1 MLTWYKQGTPLERS
15 TFWGCFAGWG
25 LDALDVQM
33 FTLAIPAIIAAYGID
48 HTQAGAI
55 SGVTLVSSALGGWLA
70 GALSDRIGRVRTL
83 QITILWFASFTFL
96 CAFAQSF
103 PQLLV
108 LKALQGFGFGGEWAA
123 GAVLMAETIR
133 SEHRGKAMGAVQSAW
148 AVGWAGA
155 VLLYA
160 AAFSWLPSDTAWRVM
175 FGVGLLPAILV
186 LYVRRNL
193 REPARIAPATAE
205 PSVSVWAQVAQVFQ
219 PHVIKTTVIGA
230 ILGTGA
236 HGGYYAIM
244 TWLPT
249 FLSKERHL
257 SVLNTGGY
265 LAVVIVAFWCGCMA
279 SAYLLDR
286 IGRRRNIAFF
296 AFSCIVTVLAYV
308 MLPLSNTEM
317 LILGFPLGFFAAGIP
332 ASLGALF
339 NELYPA
345 DMRGTGVGFCYNFGR
360 IASAGFPVLVG
371 YMSHSMSLGA
381 AIGIDAAI
389 AYGLAMVAVL
399 MLPETRGRR
408 LRPTGVE
415 EASKPV
421 ADAEFAL
428 EHPRSQR

>member
-1 MLTWYKQGTPLERS
+1 MFTWYKRGTPVERR

-55 SGVTLVSSALGGWLA
+55 SAVTLISSALGGWLA
-70 GALSDRIGRVRTL
+70 GALSDKFGRVRTL
-83 QITILWFASFTFL
+83 QITILWFSGFTFL
-96 CAFAQSF
+96 CAFAQTF
-103 PQLLV
+103 PQLLA

-133 SEHRGKAMGAVQSAW
+133 PENRGKAMGAVQSAW
-148 AVGWAGA
+148 AVGWGGA
-155 VLLYA
+155 VILYA
-160 AAFSWLPSDTAWRVM
+160 AAFTWLPTDTAWRVM

-193 REPARIAPATAE
+193 REPARAVPDSKE
-205 PSVSVWAQVAQVFQ
+205 PKVSVWRQVTQVFQ
-219 PHVIKTTVIGA
+219 PRVLKTTIIGA
-230 ILGTGA
+230 VLGTGA

-265 LAVVIVAFWCGCMA
+265 LAVVIIAFWCGCMA

-286 IGRRRNIAFF
+286 IGRRRNVALF
-296 AFSCIVTVLAYV
+296 AFCCIVTVLAYV
-308 MLPLSNTEM
+308 MLPLSNMQM
-317 LILGFPLGFFAAGIP
+317 LVLGFPLGFFAAGIP

-345 DMRGTGVGFCYNFGR
+345 EMRGTGVGFCYNFGR

-371 YMSHSMSLGA
+371 YMSHSMSLGT

-399 MLPETRGRR
+399 LLPETRGKR
-408 LRPTGVE
+408 LRPTGLE
-415 EASKPV
+415 QASEPV
-421 ADAEFAL
+421 NDAELAL
-428 EHPRSQR
+428 HRARSPR

>member
-1 MLTWYKQGTPLERS
+1 MFTWYKQGSQLERN

-55 SGVTLVSSALGGWLA
+55 SGVTLVSSALGGWIA
-70 GALSDRIGRVRTL
+70 GALSDRFGRVRTL
-83 QITILWFASFTFL
+83 QMTILWFAGFTFL
-96 CAFAQSF
+96 CAFAQNF

-133 SEHRGKAMGAVQSAW
+133 TEHRGKAMGAVQSAW
-148 AVGWAGA
+148 AVGWGAA
-155 VLLYA
+155 VLVYA

-175 FGVGLLPAILV
+175 FAVGLLPAGLV
-186 LYVRRNL
+186 LFVRRNL
-193 REPARIAPATAE
+193 KEPARIAPASAA
-205 PSVSVWAQVAQVFQ
+205 PKVSALGQITQVFQ
-219 PHVIKTTVIGA
+219 PRVLRTTIIGA
-230 ILGTGA
+230 VLGTGA

-249 FLSKERHL
+249 FLAKERHL
-257 SVLNTGGY
+257 SVLHTGGY
-265 LAVVIVAFWCGCMA
+265 LAVVIVAFWCGCML

-286 IGRRRNIAFF
+286 IGRRRNIALF
-296 AFSCIVTVLAYV
+296 AFCCVVTVLAYV
-308 MLPLSNTEM
+308 MLPLTNTQM
-317 LILGFPLGFFAAGIP
+317 LVLGFPLGLFAAGIP
-332 ASLGALF
+332 ASLGPLF

-360 IASAGFPVLVG
+360 IASASFPVLVG
-371 YMSHSMSLGA
+371 YMSHSMSLGI

-389 AYGLAMVAVL
+389 AYGLAMIAVL
-399 MLPETRGRR
+399 LLPETRGKR
-408 LRPTGVE
+408 LRGVV
-415 EASKPV
+415 ASES
-421 ADAEFAL
+421 ANDSGDAARL
-428 EHPRSQR
+428 TLNPPRS

>member
-1 MLTWYKQGTPLERS
+1 MFDWYKQSTRLERT

-33 FTLAIPAIIAAYGID
+33 FTLTIPAIIAAYGID

-55 SGVTLVSSALGGWLA
+55 SGVTLVSSALGGWIA

-83 QITILWFASFTFL
+83 QMTILWFAGFTFL
-96 CAFAQSF
+96 CAFAQDF
-103 PQLLV
+103 QQLLI

-133 SEHRGKAMGAVQSAW
+133 TEHRGKAMGAIQSAW
-148 AVGWAGA
+148 AVGWAAA

-175 FGVGLLPAILV
+175 FGFGLLPAILV

-193 REPARIAPATAE
+193 KEPIRIAQETDVPKISA
-205 PSVSVWAQVAQVFQ
+205 WGQFAQVFQ
-219 PHVIKTTVIGA
+219 PQVIRTTIIGA

-265 LAVVIVAFWCGCMA
+265 LAVVIVAFWCGSLA

-286 IGRRRNIAFF
+286 IGRRYNVALF
-296 AFSCIVTVLAYV
+296 AFCCIVTVLAYV
-308 MLPLSNTEM
+308 MLPLSNAEM
-317 LILGFPLGFFAAGIP
+317 LVLGFPLGFFSAGIP

-345 DMRGTGVGFCYNFGR
+345 EMRGTGVGFCYNFGR

-399 MLPETRGRR
+399 FLPETRGKR
-408 LRPTGVE
+408 LRGPAPEQAVA
-415 EASKPV
+415 ASDK
-421 ADAEFAL
+421 ASLTLDR
-428 EHPRSQR
+428 PRSQP

>member
-1 MLTWYKQGTPLERS
+1 MFTWYKRGTPLERR

-33 FTLAIPAIIAAYGID
+33 LTLAIPAIIASYGID
-48 HTQAGAI
+48 RTQAGAI

-70 GALSDRIGRVRTL
+70 GALSDRMGRVRTL
-83 QITILWFASFTFL
+83 QITILWFSVFTFL

-133 SEHRGKAMGAVQSAW
+133 TEHRGRAMGAVQSAW

-160 AAFSWLPSDTAWRVM
+160 AVFSWLPANDAWRVM
-175 FGVGLLPAILV
+175 FGAGLLPAILV
-186 LYVRRNL
+186 FYVRRNL
-193 REPARIAPATAE
+193 REPVRAAKPPTMS
-205 PSVSVWAQVAQVFQ
+205 SVSIWEQITKVFH
-219 PHVIKTTVIGA
+219 PRVIRTTIVGA
-230 ILGTGA
+230 LLGIGA

-265 LAVVIVAFWCGCMA
+265 LAVVIFAFWCGCMA

-286 IGRRRNIAFF
+286 IGRRLNIAFF
-296 AFSCIVTVLAYV
+296 ALACIVTVLAYV
-308 MLPLSNTEM
+308 MLPLSNTAM

-345 DMRGTGVGFCYNFGR
+345 DVRGAGVGFCYNFGR
-360 IASAGFPVLVG
+360 IVSAGFPVLVG
-371 YMSHSMSLGA
+371 YMSHSMSLGV
-381 AIGIDAAI
+381 AIGIDATI
-389 AYGLAMVAVL
+389 AYGLAMIAVL
-399 MLPETRGRR
+399 LLPETRGMR
-408 LRPTGVE
+408 LPSIGVE
-415 EASKPV
+415 QDSRPAA
-421 ADAEFAL
+421 ADPSFDL
-428 EHPRSQR
+428 DNSRSQ

>member
-1 MLTWYKQGTPLERS
+1 MFNWYRNGTPVERN
-15 TFWGCFAGWG
+15 TFWGCFAGWA

-48 HTQAGAI
+48 KTQAGAI
-55 SGVTLVSSALGGWLA
+55 SSVTLISSALGGWIA
-70 GALSDRIGRVRTL
+70 GAMSDRLGRVRTL
-83 QITILWFASFTFL
+83 QLTILWFAGFTFL

-133 SEHRGKAMGAVQSAW
+133 TENRGKAMGAVQSAW
-148 AVGWAGA
+148 AVGWGAA

-160 AAFSWLPSDTAWRVM
+160 AMFSWFPADTAWRLM
-175 FGVGLLPAILV
+175 FAVGLLPAFLV
-186 LYVRRNL
+186 LYVRRTL
-193 REPARIAPATAE
+193 KEPVRAAALAPVATA
-205 PSVSVWAQVAQVFQ
+205 SGWAQLTQVFQ
-219 PHVIKTTVIGA
+219 PRVLKITLLGGL
-230 ILGTGA
+230 LGTGA

-286 IGRRRNIAFF
+286 IGRRRNIALF
-296 AFSCIVTVLAYV
+296 AFCCIVTVLAYV
-308 MLPLSNTEM
+308 MLPLSNTQM
-317 LILGFPLGFFAAGIP
+317 LVLGFPLGFFSAGIP

-345 DMRGTGVGFCYNFGR
+345 DIRGTGVGFCYNFGR
-360 IASAGFPVLVG
+360 IASAVFPALVG
-371 YMSHSMSLGA
+371 YMSKSMPLGD
-381 AIGIDAAI
+381 AIGIDAAV
-389 AYGLAMVAVL
+389 AYGVAMLTVML
-399 MLPETRGRR
+399 LPETRGKA
-408 LRPTGVE
+408 LLPAADPLPPQAAT
-415 EASKPV
+415 V
-421 ADAEFAL
+421 AHAT
-428 EHPRSQR
+428 R

>member
-1 MLTWYKQGTPLERS
+1 MFSWYKRGTSLERK
-15 TFWGCFAGWG
+15 TFWGCFAGWA

-48 HTQAGAI
+48 KTQAGLI
-55 SGVTLVSSALGGWLA
+55 SSVTLVSSALGGWIA
-70 GALSDRIGRVRTL
+70 GALSDRFGRVRTL
-83 QITILWFASFTFL
+83 QWTILWFSGFTFL

-103 PQLLV
+103 PQLLA

-133 SEHRGKAMGAVQSAW
+133 SENRGKAMGAVQSAW
-148 AVGWAGA
+148 AVGWGGA
-155 VLLYA
+155 VLLYT
-160 AAFSWLPSDTAWRVM
+160 AAFSFLPQDIAWRVM
-175 FGVGLLPAILV
+175 FAIGLLPAFLV
-186 LYVRRNL
+186 LYVRRTL
-193 REPARIAPATAE
+193 QEPPRPTRSADAPVT
-205 PSVSVWAQVAQVFQ
+205 STWGQLAQVFQ
-219 PHVIKTTVIGA
+219 PRVLKITLLGA
-230 ILGTGA
+230 LLGTGA

-265 LAVVIVAFWCGCMA
+265 LAVVIVAFFFGCMA
-279 SAYLLDR
+279 SAQLLDR
-286 IGRRRNIAFF
+286 IGRRRNVALF
-296 AFSCIVTVLAYV
+296 ALCCIVTVLAYV
-308 MLPLSNTEM
+308 MLPLSNTQM
-317 LILGFPLGFFAAGIP
+317 LVLGFPLGFFAAGIP

-360 IASAGFPVLVG
+360 IVSSAFPVLVG
-371 YMSHSMSLGA
+371 HMSQSMPLGE

-399 MLPETRGRR
+399 LLPETRGKQ
-408 LRPTGVE
+408 LTS
-415 EASKPV
+415 ASV
-421 ADAEFAL
+421 AASSSNDALQPA
-428 EHPRSQR
+428 R

>member
-1 MLTWYKQGTPLERS
+1 MFSWYKQGTPLERN
-15 TFWGCFAGWG
+15 TFWGCFVGWG

-33 FTLAIPAIIAAYGID
+33 FTLAIPAIIAAFGIN

-55 SGVTLVSSALGGWLA
+55 SSVTLVSSALGGWIA

-83 QITILWFASFTFL
+83 QLTILWFAGFTFL
-96 CAFAQSF
+96 CAFAQNF
-103 PQLLV
+103 PQLLL

-133 SEHRGKAMGAVQSAW
+133 TEHRGKAMGAVQSAW
-148 AVGWAGA
+148 AVGWAAA

-160 AAFSWLPSDTAWRVM
+160 AAFSWLPSNSAWRVM

-193 REPARIAPATAE
+193 KEPIRVAPKRDALKLSA
-205 PSVSVWAQVAQVFQ
+205 WAQITQVFQ
-219 PHVIKTTVIGA
+219 RRVIRTTIIGA
-230 ILGTGA
+230 VLGTGA

-249 FLSKERHL
+249 FLLKERHL

-265 LAVVIVAFWCGCMA
+265 LAVVIAAFWAGCMA

-286 IGRRRNIAFF
+286 IGRRRNVALF
-296 AFSCIVTVLAYV
+296 AFCCIVTVLAYV

-317 LILGFPLGFFAAGIP
+317 LALGFPLGFFAAGIP

-371 YMSHSMSLGA
+371 YMSHSMSLGE
-381 AIGIDAAI
+381 AIGIDAAV
-389 AYGLAMVAVL
+389 AYGLAMVSVL
-399 MLPETRGRR
+399 FLPETRGNR
-408 LRPTGVE
+408 LGAAVTE
-415 EASKPV
+415 QPV
-421 ADAEFAL
+421 GTLDNAGL
-428 EHPRSQR
+428 TLNRPRS

>member
-1 MLTWYKQGTPLERS
+1 MFTWYKQGTPLERR

-25 LDALDVQM
+25 LDALDVQI

-70 GALSDRIGRVRTL
+70 GALSDRLGRVKTL
-83 QITILWFASFTFL
+83 QITIVWFSAFTFL

-103 PQLLV
+103 PQLLI
-108 LKALQGFGFGGEWAA
+108 LKAMQGFGFGGEWAA

-133 SEHRGKAMGAVQSAW
+133 TEHRGKAMGAVQSAW

-160 AAFSWLPSDTAWRVM
+160 AAFSWLPADTAWRVM

-193 REPARIAPATAE
+193 REPVRTAQS
-205 PSVSVWAQVAQVFQ
+205 PTASSVSVWNQITQVFH
-219 PHVIKTTVIGA
+219 PRVIRTTIVGA
-230 ILGTGA
+230 LLGTGA

-265 LAVVIVAFWCGCMA
+265 LAVVIFAFWCGSMA

-296 AFSCIVTVLAYV
+296 AFACIVTVLAYV
-308 MLPLSNTEM
+308 MLPLSNTGM

-345 DMRGTGVGFCYNFGR
+345 DMRGAGVGFCYNFGR

-371 YMSHSMSLGA
+371 YMSRSMPLGT

-399 MLPETRGRR
+399 MLPETRGIR
-408 LRPTGVE
+408 LSSTAVEQASRP
-415 EASKPV
+415 A
-421 ADAEFAL
+421 ADSNFSL
-428 EHPRSQR
+428 DQSRSQ